1 MIYTKTGD
9 KGMTSLVGGERV
21 SKADIRIEAYGTI
34 DELNSFL
41 GLLRCKMLDEKEKE
55 TISFVQNKLFSIG
68 SYLATDQSKTS
79 LRKASLLFDKEVVR
93 IEKNIDKLEQSLPP
107 LKKFVIPGGTES
119 ASLAHVCRSIC
130 RRAERC
136 LYRMDTNQEIDYLVK
151 QFINRLSDYL
161 FLLGRNEC
169 LLARKN
175 EIYWEVL

>member
-41 GLLRCKMLDEKEKE
+41 GLLRCKMLDEEEKE

-79 LRKASLLFDKEVVR
+79 LRKASLLFDEEVVR
-93 IEKNIDKLEQSLPP
+93 IEKNIDKLEHSLPP
-107 LKKFVIPGGTES
+107 LKKFVIPGGAES

-136 LYRMDTNQEIDYLVK
+136 LYRMDMSQEIDHLVK

-169 LLARKN
+169 LLAGKN